1 MTYTSRF
8 IGIDIGDPGRLL
20 SAHQGLVASICGERI
35 CDLLMIWAPEIN
47 YLLTKSDIEIVNDF
61 LT

>member
-20 SAHQGLVASICGERI
+20 SAHQGLVASNLR
-35 CDLLMIWAPEIN
+35 
-47 YLLTKSDIEIVNDF
+47 
-61 LT
+61 